1 MEIKNDYLTTAQV
14 TTRLGVARSTLNRWV
29 KEGKLPRY
37 SLGGKV
43 LFKPSDV
50 DSLVKLADNV
60 EFGAAIE
67 VEEPS
72 SEELGD
78 ARLAFKE
85 MADERKSRTRMSNND
100 DIMQIA
106 AEILAKSRLISNTG
120 DKV

>member
-14 TTRLGVARSTLNRWV
+14 TTRLGVARSTVNRWV

-37 SLGGKV
+37 TLGGKV

-50 DSLVKLADNV
+50 DSLVKLADDV

-72 SEELGD
+72 SEELSD
-78 ARLAFKE
+78 ARIAFKE
-85 MADERKSRTRMSNND
+85 MADERKSGARMSNND

-106 AEILAKSRLISNTG
+106 VEILAKSRLISNTG